1 MRLAPN
7 FFSCQSDIPQTYPAS
22 ACSKSTAETTEL
34 YVKSV
39 QG

>member
-1 MRLAPN
+1 MRLVPK
-7 FFSCQSDIPQTYPAS
+7 FFSCQFDIPQTYPPS
-22 ACSKSTAETTEL
+22 TCSKSTVETTEL